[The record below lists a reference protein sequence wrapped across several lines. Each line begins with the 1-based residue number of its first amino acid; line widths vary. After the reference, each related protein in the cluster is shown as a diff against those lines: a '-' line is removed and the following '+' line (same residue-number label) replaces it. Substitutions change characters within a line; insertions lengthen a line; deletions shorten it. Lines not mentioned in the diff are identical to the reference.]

1 MHKPHVNPVY
11 SYRHSPDQDSPTPV
25 HHPVIIVGGGP
36 CGLAAALDF
45 ATHGIPSV
53 VLDDNNTVSVGSR
66 AISFAKRTL
75 EIFDRY
81 GCADRMVEKG
91 ITWQLGKVFFKDDLV
106 YEFNLLPEEEHKL
119 PAFINLQ
126 QYYLEEYLVDRV
138 EEQKSIDLR
147 WLQKVTHVDSQEDIT
162 RITVENEEGSYEM
175 TCDYLLVADGA
186 NSKIRTQLGL
196 ESKGQVF
203 EDRFLI
209 ADVHMKSHFPKQ
221 RWFWFDPPFH
231 KNQSVLLHRQ
241 PDDIW
246 RIDFQ
251 LGWDADP
258 EEEKKEE
265 NIRPRLE
272 QMLGK
277 DVEFELEWAS
287 VYTFQC
293 RKMDDYIHNRVYFI
307 GDSAHQVSPFGAR
320 GANGGVQSVENLV
333 WKMAN
338 VMKGHAPAPLLWTYN
353 DERQHGAAENLMNST
368 RSTDFITP
376 KSEMSHIFRDETLR
390 LAKKHAFARPLVNSG
405 RLSKP
410 CDYRFSRLNTE
421 TGDHFDSDVAPGFVC
436 KDAPIQKQG
445 QDAWLMNQLG
455 NSFSLMVNI
464 DVAAPE
470 QAALKTLIQEIAN
483 VEPQIRVL
491 MVSSQ
496 ANPNN
501 ELAALASHSNDDSS
515 AVFELIHDT
524 KELVNTRYDL
534 HPGSAYLVRPDQI
547 VCARWKAP
555 SINAVK
561 EAQQRALGHFIQE

>member
-1 MHKPHVNPVY
+1 MHTPHVNPVY
-11 SYRHSPDQDSPTPV
+11 AYRHSPDQDSPTPV

-45 ATHGIPSV
+45 ATHNIPCV

-81 GCADRMVEKG
+81 GCADPMVEKG

-106 YEFNLLPEEEHKL
+106 YEFNLLPEDDHKL

-126 QYYLEEYLVDRV
+126 QYYLEEYMVNRV
-138 EEQKSIDLR
+138 EQRDSIDLR
-147 WLQKVTHVDSQEDIT
+147 WLQKVTHVDSQKDIT
-162 RITVENEEGSYEM
+162 RITVENQEGSYEM

-209 ADVHMKSHFPKQ
+209 ADVHMKSDFPKQ

-241 PDDIW
+241 ADDIW

-293 RKMDDYIHNRVYFI
+293 RKMDDFIHNRVFFI
-307 GDSAHQVSPFGAR
+307 GDAAHQVSPFGAR

-338 VMKGHAPAPLLWTYN
+338 VMKGYAPEPLLWTYN

-410 CDYRFSRLNTE
+410 CDYRHSRLNTF
-421 TGDHFDSDVAPGFVC
+421 TGDDFNLGVAPGFVC

-445 QDAWLMNQLG
+445 ENAWLMNQLG
-455 NSFSLMVNI
+455 TQFSLMLNI
-464 DVAAPE
+464 DVPANE
-470 QAALKTLIQEIAN
+470 CDALKTLIQEVVN
-483 VEPQIRVL
+483 VEPKIRVL
-491 MVSSQ
+491 MISKDAKNAVEFS
-496 ANPNN
+496 
-501 ELAALASHSNDDSS
+501 ALDNAKDIS
-515 AVFELIHDT
+515 LIEDT
-524 KELVNTRYDL
+524 KSLIQERYDL
-534 HPGSAYLVRPDQI
+534 HPGSGYLVRPDQI
-547 VCARWKAP
+547 VCARWKTLSIP
-555 SINAVK
+555 SIK
-561 EAQQRALGHFIQE
+561 EAQQRALGRFIEE